1 MSNQTTL
8 FHGGAYEITKAR
20 EPQAG
25 LVVQVFDME
34 EDASS
39 VAPMTPAEWD
49 TFVAA
54 GNAALGRP
62 STPLESRLLAAIE
75 ATDEHAETG
84 WSIGAEA
91 EDVAAVKG
99 KATGLRAALAMVREQ
114 GATVPRAGPLP
125 TGSIPPE
132 AIELAVLM
140 ADIPGPKLARIAE
153 LQRALNVPR
162 AGVAAALAPV
172 LTLHAQIAEESGE
185 ERADAIEALLTALDE
200 ARATLE
206 AAGLWP
212 VAAPATTALRGEL
225 LMSGQTEA
233 IDALDRLAKD
243 GEG

>member
-62 STPLESRLLAAIE
+62 CASTPLESRLLAAIE

-114 GATVPRAGPLP
+114 GATVPRAGV
-125 TGSIPPE
+125 E
-132 AIELAVLM
+132 ALRARLLAVDSGM
-140 ADIPGPKLARIAE
+140 EDII
-153 LQRALNVPR
+153 
-162 AGVAAALAPV
+162 
-172 LTLHAQIAEESGE
+172 I
-185 ERADAIEALLTALDE
+185 DAFDALL
-200 ARATLE
+200 
-206 AAGLWP
+206 
-212 VAAPATTALRGEL
+212 AAPTT
-225 LMSGQTEA
+225 QTE
-233 IDALDRLAKD
+233 K
-243 GEG
+243 G

>member
-8 FHGGAYEITKAR
+8 FHGGAYEITKAS
-20 EPQAG
+20 EPEAG
-25 LVVQVFDME
+25 LIVQVFDME

-114 GATVPRAGPLP
+114 GATVPRAGV
-125 TGSIPPE
+125 E
-132 AIELAVLM
+132 ALRARLLAVDSGM
-140 ADIPGPKLARIAE
+140 EDII
-153 LQRALNVPR
+153 
-162 AGVAAALAPV
+162 
-172 LTLHAQIAEESGE
+172 I
-185 ERADAIEALLTALDE
+185 DAFDALL
-200 ARATLE
+200 
-206 AAGLWP
+206 
-212 VAAPATTALRGEL
+212 AAPTT
-225 LMSGQTEA
+225 QTE
-233 IDALDRLAKD
+233 K
-243 GEG
+243 G